1 MDDWVV
7 RISIMESDIKYIKKS
22 IDKIESH
29 IDTMHKEYNNRFK
42 ALDRYYASKYVERA
56 FWSIIGAGLSA
67 LVSLV
72 IFVFQNP
79 IGV

>member
-1 MDDWVV
+1 MDDWAE
-7 RISIMESDIKYIKKS
+7 RISMMEADIKHIKKS

-29 IDTMHKEYNNRFK
+29 IDTRHKEYNERFK

-56 FWSIIGAGLSA
+56 FWIIIGAGLSA

-72 IFVFQNP
+72 IFVFQNS
-79 IGV
+79 IQV